1 MKLPN
6 KSEIQQIAINNSSD
20 IDFKNFVRGYKELK
34 KKKKKLIKTKWFTK
48 DTIKSL
54 ILENLKQFV
63 FGNEIKNDIIN
74 MYMENEEEN
83 H

>member
-1 MKLPN
+1 MIIT
-6 KSEIQQIAINNSSD
+6 EIERIEEKEK
-20 IDFKNFVRGYKELK
+20 KN
-34 KKKKKLIKTKWFTK
+34 LIKTKWFTK
-48 DTIKSL
+48 DTIKPL